1 VNDSDQAFV
10 IPFTIPIRHSH
21 SLSMLAAH
29 SLHAGIRI
37 NSGGVAIVNVTA
49 EPMTIRKIWK
59 LLPRRRR

>member
-10 IPFTIPIRHSH
+10 IPFTIPIRHSY

-29 SLHAGIRI
+29 SLHAAVRI
-37 NSGGVAIVNVTA
+37 NSGRVAIVNVAA

-59 LLPRRRR
+59 LLPRRR